1 MSTQRE
7 VNLGSLPPCLAQG
20 QGTGL
25 LAGSRDLGRISH
37 ENQPALS
44 LPGLELS
51 GLQLVGDTG
60 ALVGVE
66 SGRAVQDGV
75 GFVGFFTPRYSS
87 LKQKGVMYW
96 MGASISSNVSQLTLS
111 AG

>member
-20 QGTGL
+20 QGAGL
-25 LAGSRDLGRISH
+25 LAGSGDLGRLSY

-44 LPGLELS
+44 LPGLELL
-51 GLQLVGDTG
+51 GLQLVRDTG

-66 SGRAVQDGV
+66 SGRAVQDGRV
-75 GFVGFFTPRYSS
+75 GFVGFFMPRYSS
-87 LKQKGVMYW
+87 IKQKGVMCW
-96 MGASISSNVSQLTLS
+96 MGASMCLS
-111 AG
+111 